1 MPANDPANDR
11 YNPAS
16 IGSEFEKHLFDDIN
30 IGEIFRLYDNSNEE
44 TQLYRKE
51 TETEAMNVKTRE
63 VSVQNKRAKVYIK
76 I

>member
-1 MPANDPANDR
+1 MPNRPTEDR

-16 IGSEFEKHLFDDIN
+16 IGSEFENHLFDDIN
-30 IGEIFRLYDNSNEE
+30 IGEIFRLYDNNNEE

-63 VSVQNKRAKVYIK
+63 VFVQDKRAVVYIK

>member
-1 MPANDPANDR
+1 MPNIPTKDR
-11 YNPAS
+11 YNPS
-16 IGSEFEKHLFDDIN
+16 PIGSEFENHLFDDIN
-30 IGEIFRLYDNSNEE
+30 IGEIFRLYDNNDAE

-63 VSVQNKRAKVYIK
+63 VFAPDRNTTVYIK

>member
-1 MPANDPANDR
+1 MANNPTQDR
-11 YNPAS
+11 YNPNP
-16 IGSEFEKHLFDDIN
+16 IGSEFENHLFDDIN
-30 IGEIFRLYDNSNEE
+30 VGEIFRLYNNNDAE

-63 VSVQNKRAKVYIK
+63 VSAFNNNTVVYVK

>member
-1 MPANDPANDR
+1 MPNNPTQDR
-11 YNPAS
+11 YDPNL
-16 IGSEFEKHLFDDIN
+16 IGSEFENHLFDDIN
-30 IGEIFRLYDNSNEE
+30 IGEIFRLYDNNDAE

-63 VSVQNKRAKVYIK
+63 VLAPDRNTIVYIK

>member
-1 MPANDPANDR
+1 MPNIPTEDR
-11 YNPAS
+11 YNPAP
-16 IGSEFEKHLFDDIN
+16 IGSEFESHLFDDIN
-30 IGEIFRLYDNSNEE
+30 IGEIFRLYDNNNEE

-63 VSVQNKRAKVYIK
+63 VFVQDKRITVYIK

>member
-1 MPANDPANDR
+1 MPNDPTTDR

-16 IGSEFEKHLFDDIN
+16 IGSEFEEHLFDDIN
-30 IGEIFRLYDNSNEE
+30 IGEIFRLYDNNNAE

-51 TETEAMNVKTRE
+51 TETEAMNVRTRE
-63 VSVQNKRAKVYIK
+63 VFVPEKRTNVYIK

>member
-1 MPANDPANDR
+1 MPNNPAEDR
-11 YNPAS
+11 YNPQG
-16 IGSEFEKHLFDDIN
+16 IGSEFENHLFDDIN
-30 IGEIFRLYDNSNEE
+30 IGEIFRLYANNNEE

-63 VSVQNKRAKVYIK
+63 VSVQGKRTAVYIK

>member
-1 MPANDPANDR
+1 MPNNPTTDR

-16 IGSEFEKHLFDDIN
+16 IGSEFESHLFDDIN
-30 IGEIFRLYDNSNEE
+30 IGEIFRLHDNNDAE

-51 TETEAMNVKTRE
+51 TETEVMNIKTRK
-63 VSVQNKRAKVYIK
+63 VFSPDKRTTVYIK

>member
-1 MPANDPANDR
+1 MPNNPTEDR
-11 YNPAS
+11 YNPIS
-16 IGSEFEKHLFDDIN
+16 IGSEFENNLFDDIN
-30 IGEIFRLYDNSNEE
+30 IGEIFRLYDNNNEE

-63 VSVQNKRAKVYIK
+63 VFVQNKRTVVYIK

>member
-1 MPANDPANDR
+1 MPNRPTEDR

-16 IGSEFEKHLFDDIN
+16 IGSEFEDQLFDDIN
-30 IGEIFRLYDNSNEE
+30 IGEIFRLYDNNNEE

-51 TETEAMNVKTRE
+51 TETEAMNVKTRK
-63 VSVQNKRAKVYIK
+63 VFVPDKRTTVYIK

>member
-1 MPANDPANDR
+1 MPNNPTTDR

-16 IGSEFEKHLFDDIN
+16 IGSEFESHLFDDIN
-30 IGEIFRLYDNSNEE
+30 IGEIFRLYYNNNEE

-63 VSVQNKRAKVYIK
+63 VFVQGKRTIVYIK

>member
-1 MPANDPANDR
+1 MPNISTEDR
-11 YNPAS
+11 YNPAP
-16 IGSEFEKHLFDDIN
+16 IGSEFESHLFDDIN
-30 IGEIFRLYDNSNEE
+30 IGEIFRLYDNNNEE

-63 VSVQNKRAKVYIK
+63 VFVPDKRTTVYVK

>member
-1 MPANDPANDR
+1 MPNDPTTDR

-16 IGSEFEKHLFDDIN
+16 IGSEFEEHLFDDIN
-30 IGEIFRLYDNSNEE
+30 IGEIFRLYDNNDAE

-51 TETEAMNVKTRE
+51 TETEAMNVKTRK
-63 VSVQNKRAKVYIK
+63 VFAPDVKTVVYIK

>member
-1 MPANDPANDR
+1 MPNNPTTDR

-16 IGSEFEKHLFDDIN
+16 IGSEFESHLFDDIN
-30 IGEIFRLYDNSNEE
+30 IGEIFRLYDNNNEE

-51 TETEAMNVKTRE
+51 TETEAMNVKTRN
-63 VSVQNKRAKVYIK
+63 VFAPDVKTVVYIK

>member
-1 MPANDPANDR
+1 MPNSPTEDR

-16 IGSEFEKHLFDDIN
+16 IGSEFENHLFDDIN
-30 IGEIFRLYDNSNEE
+30 VGEIFRLYDNNNEE

-63 VSVQNKRAKVYIK
+63 VFVPEKRTTVYIK

>member
-1 MPANDPANDR
+1 MPNDPTQDR
-11 YNPAS
+11 YNPNP
-16 IGSEFEKHLFDDIN
+16 IGSEFEEHLFDDIN
-30 IGEIFRLYDNSNEE
+30 IGEIFRLYDNNDME

-63 VSVQNKRAKVYIK
+63 VFVQGKRTAVYIK

>member
-1 MPANDPANDR
+1 MPNNPTTDR

-16 IGSEFEKHLFDDIN
+16 IGSEFESHLFDDIN
-30 IGEIFRLYDNSNEE
+30 IGEIFRLYDNNNEE

-51 TETEAMNVKTRE
+51 TETQAMNVKTRE
-63 VSVQNKRAKVYIK
+63 GFYPDKRTTVYVK

>member
-1 MPANDPANDR
+1 MPNNPAEDR
-11 YNPAS
+11 YNPNP

-30 IGEIFRLYDNSNEE
+30 IGEIFRLYDNNNEE

-51 TETEAMNVKTRE
+51 TETGAVNVRTRE
-63 VSVQNKRAKVYIK
+63 TLTPDRRTTVYVK

>member
-1 MPANDPANDR
+1 MPNNPTTDR

-16 IGSEFEKHLFDDIN
+16 IGSEFESHLFDDIN
-30 IGEIFRLYDNSNEE
+30 IGEIFRLYDNNNEE

-63 VSVQNKRAKVYIK
+63 GFVPDKRATVYIK

>member
-1 MPANDPANDR
+1 MPNDPTQDK
-11 YNPAS
+11 YNPTS
-16 IGSEFEKHLFDDIN
+16 IGSEFEQHLFDDIN
-30 IGEIFRLYDNSNEE
+30 IGEIFRLYDNNNEE

-63 VSVQNKRAKVYIK
+63 VSVQNKRTVVYIK

>member
-1 MPANDPANDR
+1 MPNTPTEDR
-11 YNPAS
+11 YNPS
-16 IGSEFEKHLFDDIN
+16 PIGSEFESHLFDDIN
-30 IGEIFRLYDNSNEE
+30 IGEIFRLYGNNNEE

-63 VSVQNKRAKVYIK
+63 VFVQGKRTIVYIK